1 MILERRKSGCL
12 VYAGSCVA
20 KVRAALTLLSLLVAF
35 HAPVVMAASESGMD
49 CCPGGMPGMCCPLS
63 GSCSLRN
70 CGTSEREAQPS
81 AMGAFLAPVSF
92 AVMMP
97 AIARLAPA
105 GEPSLP
111 FPVASRVP
119 DPPPRG

>member
-1 MILERRKSGCL
+1 MPK
-12 VYAGSCVA
+12 
-20 KVRAALTLLSLLVAF
+20 ALAVLSLLSLLVAF
-35 HAPVVMAASESGMD
+35 HAPVVMAGSGTGME
-49 CCPGGMPGMCCPLS
+49 CCPGGMSGMCCPPS

-81 AMGAFLAPVSF
+81 AAGAFLVPVSF

-97 AIARLAPA
+97 AIASLAPA
-105 GEPSLP
+105 CEASLP
-111 FPVASRVP
+111 FPGASRVS